1 MMTLLNT
8 MAFINENQMHMLLYF
23 MGFLLGQ
30 YGPAIWVVQWF
41 MLYHNMIKDEN
52 AMKKAKYAQNSLI
65 IYVIFGFI
73 AAAFR
78 PPQ

>member
-1 MMTLLNT
+1 
-8 MAFINENQMHMLLYF
+8 

-41 MLYHNMIKDEN
+41 MLYHNMIKDAN

-65 IYVIFGFI
+65 IYVILGFI
-73 AAAFR
+73 AAALR
-78 PPQ
+78 PPSVI